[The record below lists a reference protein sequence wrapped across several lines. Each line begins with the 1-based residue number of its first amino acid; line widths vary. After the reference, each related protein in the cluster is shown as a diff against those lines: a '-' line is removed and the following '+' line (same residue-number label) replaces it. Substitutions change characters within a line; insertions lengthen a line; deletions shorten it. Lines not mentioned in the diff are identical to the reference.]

1 MISKSLE
8 TERMTNRRVLPWTIV
23 ASILLHGVAYGSL
36 EPSPAAPEA
45 ERKKTQLRFDV
56 VSKPKPPE
64 AEPPPPPPPS
74 PSKPPKPERAPEP
87 KPVAKPETPAPA
99 EAPPPAAP
107 DGVTLAGEGAGNAFS
122 MPLGSGGSL
131 EPTRV
136 RAAAPVN
143 VPAPVK
149 AAPAQV
155 PSGPPVVAVSDLS
168 AKPTPPSLGAA
179 LERNYPADA
188 RRRGLSGTAKVRAR
202 IDPDGVVRRVTLL
215 EESAGG
221 FGNACTRTLNGS
233 RWAAPKDKAGRS
245 VATEIRYTCR
255 FVVDP

>member
-1 MISKSLE
+1 MISRSLE
-8 TERMTNRRVLPWTIV
+8 REPVLSRRVLPWTIALSV
-23 ASILLHGVAYGSL
+23 LLHGVAYASL
-36 EPSPAAPEA
+36 DAPPAPGKA
-45 ERKKTQLRFDV
+45 ERQKTQLRFDV
-56 VSKPKPPE
+56 VTKPKRPE
-64 AEPPPPPPPS
+64 AEPPPAPPPPT
-74 PSKPPKPERAPEP
+74 PTKKA
-87 KPVAKPETPAPA
+87 PAPVPA
-99 EAPPPAAP
+99 ATAAPAPPAAEAASP
-107 DGVTLAGEGAGNAFS
+107 EPPGGVTLAGDGAGNAFS

-131 EPTRV
+131 EPTRP
-136 RAAAPVN
+136 RAPAPVN
-143 VPAPVK
+143 APPPERPAPT
-149 AAPAQV
+149 AAA

-168 AKPTPPSLGAA
+168 SKPSPPSLGSA

-215 EESAGG
+215 EESAAG
-221 FGNACTRTLNGS
+221 FGAACTRTLNGS